1 MSSAM
6 EPLPSTPLVCVLV
19 PRTDNTGVLT
29 FTQSHGA
36 LWLVLSTVNDTRS
49 LCPGKGGEQRRPAGQ
64 RERVVQAPGSK
75 EHRTHLLK

>member
-19 PRTDNTGVLT
+19 SRTDNTGVLT

-36 LWLVLSTVNDTRS
+36 LWLVLSTVNDTGVFALGKVVNKDDQLVRGRG
-49 LCPGKGGEQRRPAGQ
+49 LCKPQGLKNTG
-64 RERVVQAPGSK
+64 
-75 EHRTHLLK
+75 RTS